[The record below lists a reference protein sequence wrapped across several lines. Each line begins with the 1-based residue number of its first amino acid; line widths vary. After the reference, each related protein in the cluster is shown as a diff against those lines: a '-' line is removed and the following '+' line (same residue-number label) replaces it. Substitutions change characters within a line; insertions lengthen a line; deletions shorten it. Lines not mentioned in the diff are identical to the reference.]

1 MDNLC
6 ITLWKA
12 CGKPVD
18 KTPSIII
25 VFKRLKEIIVVKHL
39 NGRKPNIFFFLL
51 FFFWSVNV
59 KNMTAT
65 ANTFSMSTRD
75 LKALARLFKKS
86 PRKMAQ
92 VAAGVL
98 NTEAFGLRTSI
109 LKILDKEMTIRSPG
123 FVKSRVR
130 VVKAR
135 TGPINS
141 IESETGSIFSDRFS
155 GWKEQQ
161 FGTESDRESVP
172 TRFSRGGSW
181 QGRMRASLR
190 SRQKNPLWRMSDFN
204 ITNAKNK
211 KHRLIIYLQI
221 LDKRKIKQ
229 RFFFPGS
236 LGKMRPTVYKRQ
248 GEKFRGVSNPKQ
260 KLKKTARIP
269 WMDKSIDLLLK
280 DVSPQAIWERNV
292 KHVFRLK

>member
-1 MDNLC
+1 MGE
-6 ITLWKA
+6 T
-12 CGKPVD
+12 
-18 KTPSIII
+18 
-25 VFKRLKEIIVVKHL
+25 RY
-39 NGRKPNIFFFLL
+39 FFLL
-51 FFFWSVNV
+51 LSFFSSV
-59 KNMTAT
+59 KLKSMTAT
-65 ANTFSMSTRD
+65 ANTFSMSTGD

-109 LKILDKEMTIRSPG
+109 LKTLDKEMTIRSPG

-161 FGTESDRESVP
+161 FGTASNREDVP

-190 SRQKNPLWRMSDFN
+190 SRQKNPMWRMSDFN

-211 KHRLIIYLQI
+211 KHRLIIYLQM
-221 LDKRKIKQ
+221 LDQRKIRQ
-229 RFFFPGS
+229 RFFFPGR
-236 LGKMRPTVYKRQ
+236 LGKMQPTVYKLQ
-248 GEKFRGVSNPKQ
+248 GSNFRSIYNPKQ
-260 KLKKTARIP
+260 KVKKTKRIL
-269 WMDKSIDLLLK
+269 WMNKSIDLLLK
-280 DVSPQAIWERNV
+280 EVNPQSIWERNV
-292 KHVFRLK
+292 KFVFRLK